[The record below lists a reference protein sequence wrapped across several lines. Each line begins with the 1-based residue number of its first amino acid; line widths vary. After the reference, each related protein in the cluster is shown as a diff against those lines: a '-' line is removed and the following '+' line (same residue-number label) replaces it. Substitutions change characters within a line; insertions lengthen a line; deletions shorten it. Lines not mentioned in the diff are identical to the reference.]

1 MNNVHILF
9 RGDFNMQAIMET
21 LFDAVYLIGV
31 ISVGIAMI
39 VMGKDKKQYKLFGFM
54 AVLLG
59 SGDAFHLIPRSYALL
74 TTGLEANAAALGI
87 GKLITSITMT
97 VFYVILYHIWRQRYH
112 IKGRNG
118 LSFSIYALSIIRI
131 ALCLL
136 PQNQW
141 LNYNAPISWGIY
153 RNIPFAIMGI
163 IIICIFYSE
172 VNRHNDK
179 NFKYM
184 WLAIVL
190 SFALYIPVVLWATT
204 IRWIGIL
211 MIPKTLAYVW
221 IVIMGYNELRN
232 QKANTSI

>member
-1 MNNVHILF
+1 
-9 RGDFNMQAIMET
+9 MQAIMET

-31 ISVGIAMI
+31 ITIGIIM
-39 VMGKDKKQYKLFGFM
+39 MTKNDRDKQYKLFGLM

-59 SGDAFHLIPRSYALL
+59 AGDAFHLIPRSYALL
-74 TTGLEANAAALGI
+74 TTGLEANAAALGL

-97 VFYVILYHIWRQRYH
+97 IFYVILYHIWRQRYK
-112 IKGRNG
+112 IERRNG
-118 LSFSIYALSIIRI
+118 LTISIYALSVIRI
-131 ALCLL
+131 ILCLF
-136 PQNQW
+136 PQNDW
-141 LNYNAPISWGIY
+141 LSYNAPVSWGIY

-172 VNRHNDK
+172 VKKHADK
-179 NFKYM
+179 NFKFM

-221 IVIMGYNELRN
+221 IVIMGYKEFRTEI
-232 QKANTSI
+232 KKIKSR